1 MIAAT
6 SNSLGQAIAQALGL
20 PTDNL
25 LAFTLRFKAGE
36 IVRCDAEYL
45 VTSASGDAMT
55 HIIGKSCQ
63 LMELQ

>member
-6 SNSLGQAIAQALGL
+6 SNSLGPVIAQSLGL

-45 VTSASGDAMT
+45 VSDAAGDAMT
-55 HIIGKSCQ
+55 QVIGKSYQ
-63 LMELQ
+63 LMERQ